1 VRVVALATLLTCTW
15 SAIGSGASAQAKPS
29 AEARELAHDAEERVD
44 DAQQALNGW
53 LREHLP
59 RSLQQ
64 RGPRGLRVWQW
75 IALPLLALAALALGS
90 LLARLTRHVLVKIAA
105 RTTVR
110 WDSLLAERVGGPL
123 SLVWAVVVLYLSVP
137 WLGLP
142 QSAGQWVES
151 VLRGVL
157 FAAFFWMLARAVD
170 VAGDSIAGSPWGR
183 TRAASRSLVPLGSR
197 VAKLVVLALAVVALL
212 SQLGYPVASL
222 LAGLGI
228 GGIALALAA
237 QKTVENL
244 FGAFSIGADQPFAEG
259 DTIKFEDVT
268 GTVEDIGLRSTR
280 IRTADR
286 TLVSVP
292 NGRLADGRVESLTA
306 RDRMRLFC
314 VLGLVYDTSVA
325 QMRGVLSGLEHVLRV
340 HPSIWP
346 DGLSVRFVAFGRSSL
361 DIEVQAWFK
370 VSADDFPQCR
380 QDVLLRFMEVV
391 EAAGTRFAFPTHTV
405 HVVEKTSA

>member
-1 VRVVALATLLTCTW
+1 MLSCAWGVAAPR
-15 SAIGSGASAQAKPS
+15 ASAQKQVS
-29 AEARELAHDAEERVD
+29 GEARELARDAEERVD
-44 DAQQALNGW
+44 EAQASLDTW
-53 LREHLP
+53 LRGNLP

-64 RGPRGLRVWQW
+64 RGPKGLRVWQW
-75 IALPLLALAALALGS
+75 IALPLLALAALVLGALF
-90 LLARLTRHVLVKIAA
+90 ARLTRRVLVKIAS
-105 RTTVR
+105 RTPVK
-110 WDSLLAERVGGPL
+110 WDSLLAVRVGGPL
-123 SLVWAVVVLYLSVP
+123 SLAWAVVVLYLAVP
-137 WLGLP
+137 WLGLRA
-142 QSAGQWVES
+142 SADEWVS
-151 VLRGVL
+151 SMLRGVL
-157 FAAFFWMLARAVD
+157 FAAFFWMLARSVD
-170 VAGDSIAGSPWGR
+170 VAGESIAGSPWGR

-259 DTIKFEDVT
+259 DTIRFEDVT

-280 IRTADR
+280 LRTADR

-292 NGRLADGRVESLTA
+292 NGRLADARVESLSA

-314 VLGLVYDTSVA
+314 VLGLVYDTSA
-325 QMRGVLSGLEHVLRV
+325 SQMRGVLAGLEHVLRV

-346 DGLSVRFVAFGRSSL
+346 QNVSVRFIALGPSSL

-370 VSADDFPQCR
+370 VSADDFPLCR

-391 EAAGTRFAFPTHTV
+391 EATGTKFAFPTRTV
-405 HVVEKTSA
+405 HVVDKGSS

>member
-1 VRVVALATLLTCTW
+1 MLICAW
-15 SAIGSGASAQAKPS
+15 GAIGSDASAQAQARTS
-29 AEARELAHDAEERVD
+29 AEARELARDAEERVD
-44 DAQQALNGW
+44 EAQASIDSW
-53 LREHLP
+53 LRGNLP

-64 RGPRGLRVWQW
+64 RGPKGLRIWQW
-75 IALPLLALAALALGS
+75 IALPLLAFAAFALGS
-90 LLARLTRHVLVKIAA
+90 LLARLTRRVLVKIAA
-105 RTTVR
+105 RTPVR
-110 WDSLLAERVGGPL
+110 WDSLLAVRVGGPL
-123 SLVWAVVVLYLSVP
+123 TIAWTVVVLYLAVP
-137 WLGLP
+137 WLGLRA
-142 QSAGQWVES
+142 SADQWVES
-151 VLRGVL
+151 VLRGLL
-157 FAAFFWMLARAVD
+157 FAAFFWMLGRSVD
-170 VAGDSIAGSPWGR
+170 VAGESIASSPWGS

-197 VAKLVVLALAVVALL
+197 VAKLLVLALAVVALL

-286 TLVSVP
+286 TLVTVP
-292 NGRLADGRVESLTA
+292 NGRLADTRVESLSA

-314 VLGLVYDTSVA
+314 VLGLVYDTSAA
-325 QMRGVLSGLEHVLRV
+325 QMRGVLAGLEHVLRV

-346 DGLSVRFVAFGRSSL
+346 DSLSVRFIALGSSSL
-361 DIEVQAWFK
+361 DVEVQAWFK
-370 VSADDFPQCR
+370 VSADDFPLCR
-380 QDVLLRFMEVV
+380 QEVLLRFMEVV
-391 EAAGTRFAFPTHTV
+391 EAAGTRFAFPTRTV
-405 HVVEKTSA
+405 HVVERGEKAAAR